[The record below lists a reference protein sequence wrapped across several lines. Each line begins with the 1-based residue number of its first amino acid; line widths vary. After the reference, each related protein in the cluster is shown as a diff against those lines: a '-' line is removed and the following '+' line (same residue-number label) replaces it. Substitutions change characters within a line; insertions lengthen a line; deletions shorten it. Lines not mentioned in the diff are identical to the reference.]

1 MPARQLVRS
10 GLVRGV
16 LAVIIA
22 SVLTVG
28 CERSADRDR
37 YEASAVLRALEVVRG
52 ASNEAKRR
60 PADELAHTPCTSP
73 IVCSARDACADA
85 YQHLARGTEAALRV
99 KSELDKIEQTPPDAV
114 RDAGKAAAEEKMAQL
129 AGELD
134 RADQEINGA
143 KESMRKCEEA
153 ASLMRHTFGI

>member
-1 MPARQLVRS
+1 MRAQHWLRDCAGFVAAA
-10 GLVRGV
+10 GV
-16 LAVIIA
+16 VSAVA
-22 SVLTVG
+22 GG

-52 ASNEAKRR
+52 ASNESKRR

-73 IVCSARDACADA
+73 IVCGARDSCAEA

-99 KSELDKIEQTPPDAV
+99 KSELDKLEQNPPVTPPDA
-114 RDAGKAAAEEKMAQL
+114 GHSPAADKMAEL
-129 AGELD
+129 SNELD
-134 RADQEINGA
+134 RADREINGA

>member
-1 MPARQLVRS
+1 MPARSRARKGSRWVVLVVAAA
-10 GLVRGV
+10 LGV
-16 LAVIIA
+16 C
-22 SVLTVG
+22 S

-37 YEASAVLRALEVVRG
+37 YEAAAVLRALEVVRG

-73 IVCSARDACADA
+73 IVCGARDACAEA
-85 YQHLARGTEAALRV
+85 YQHLARGTEAAMRV
-99 KSELDKIEQTPPDAV
+99 KVELDEMERHPPDAG
-114 RDAGKAAAEEKMAQL
+114 DKMGEL
-129 AGELD
+129 SNELD
-134 RADQEINGA
+134 RADHEINGA